1 MVDIPDLELEDLIEE
16 NTMSVIVRCLN
27 PFVHKV
33 GSLVKALPPPPPF
46 GEWRIGFKE
55 ERWEMTWFSSVSTQ
69 RATSRMSYLRGPG
82 LLMDGW
88 CLWINGR
95 QTLHRSS

>member
-33 GSLVKALPPPPPF
+33 GSLVKALPPPPPHL
-46 GEWRIGFKE
+46 GNGG
-55 ERWEMTWFSSVSTQ
+55 SG
-69 RATSRMSYLRGPG
+69 SRKRGG
-82 LLMDGW
+82 K
-88 CLWINGR
+88 
-95 QTLHRSS
+95 

>member
-33 GSLVKALPPPPPF
+33 GSLVKAIPPHL
-46 GEWRIGFKE
+46 GNGG
-55 ERWEMTWFSSVSTQ
+55 SG
-69 RATSRMSYLRGPG
+69 SRKRGG
-82 LLMDGW
+82 K
-88 CLWINGR
+88 
-95 QTLHRSS
+95 